1 LAEWHR
7 PCTDQPQHRRYDGPN
22 YRILDHGVPLFF
34 WLRSNIRT
42 LPALVPI
49 FCKCCLH
56 RPPLAV
62 IASSHEAAKALGWP
76 VQTIKTG
83 HDAVIIT
90 PGEVAA
96 MLEQIG

>member
-1 LAEWHR
+1 
-7 PCTDQPQHRRYDGPN
+7 
-22 YRILDHGVPLFF
+22 
-34 WLRSNIRT
+34 

>member
-1 LAEWHR
+1 
-7 PCTDQPQHRRYDGPN
+7 
-22 YRILDHGVPLFF
+22 
-34 WLRSNIRT
+34 
-42 LPALVPI
+42 VPI

>member
-1 LAEWHR
+1 MAFPSLSGYAA
-7 PCTDQPQHRRYDGPN
+7 TLGP
-22 YRILDHGVPLFF
+22 
-34 WLRSNIRT
+34 
-42 LPALVPI
+42 
-49 FCKCCLH
+49 CLH
-56 RPPLAV
+56 SCQFFASVACTAPPLAV